1 MTNIPISPIEAVNA
15 AIQSQNPFTNAGI
28 VQEQHVWGKKFPDV
42 PTLNAHASN
51 AVFQAIELVRTS
63 QSSQDKVT
71 SIAITAQQGVGKTHL
86 LSRIRH
92 RLEREG
98 GALFVYAGVNN
109 YTDLNLVKYQFQQTL
124 ADSLSKT
131 ASQGVMQWQEVA
143 AAMANE
149 GFKAINANAPNLS
162 PQELLERFDKVYV
175 SWLSRNKNLMDRLI
189 KEVLKVKPNADPYI
203 VRAILWT
210 LSETQASFAREWLS
224 GDELAQS
231 NAEALGLP
239 NPSKSSQDRE
249 AEALKNIQQILNLVS
264 NYNPV
269 VICFD
274 EIDVK
279 NTFSEDGLPTELVI
293 ADLVKRLHDTLE
305 HSEISRG
312 VVIITVMLPVTWT
325 QKINEI
331 QDGTPDR
338 ISKYTGRKPI
348 DLRYIDSESL
358 VELVTL
364 WLKDFYTSSNLLPPN
379 KVYPFEESKLR
390 EYGKGRPTV
399 REALKWCAENFKIK
413 GDILP
418 KDPFE
423 RFDIALKRQKEV
435 ESLDYLDE
443 KNNSLIVNALRFAFQ
458 TLKGQI
464 LNGETSTGEK
474 LEEVTIED
482 VVEIEPKSKNQG
494 WINFKIIGKEKD
506 KIFKIGVS
514 VLQHSHGR
522 AVGAGMWRLI
532 EYKTFDITRGCLVR
546 SKNKEKMIFKSWD
559 SYVYLKRLVE
569 ELGGEHVDLKLD
581 EVKPLVDLYS
591 IYQQRD
597 NYQLNDEQLLEFA
610 QPITRN
616 NPLLLEILSNPSGQ
630 IDKDT
635 IEGEELL
642 NDFLNPSM
650 TEETDDSDD
659 LSELYN

>member
-1 MTNIPISPIEAVNA
+1 MTNNPDSPIEAVNA
-15 AIQSQNPFTNAGI
+15 AIQSNNPFTNAGI
-28 VQEQHVWGKKFPDV
+28 VQEQHIWGKKFPDV

-51 AVFQAIELVRTS
+51 AVFQAIELVKTS
-63 QSSQDKVT
+63 QSNQDKVT

-92 RLEREG
+92 RLEKEG

-131 ASQGVMQWQEVA
+131 GSQKVMQWQEVA
-143 AAMANE
+143 AAIANE
-149 GFKAINANAPNLS
+149 GFKAINANARSLS
-162 PQELLERFDKVYV
+162 PQELLERFDKVYA
-175 SWLSRNKNLMDRLI
+175 SWLAKNKNLMDRLI
-189 KEVLKVKPNADPYI
+189 KEVLKAKPNADPYI
-203 VRAILWT
+203 VRAVLWT

-224 GDELAQS
+224 GNELAQS
-231 NAEALGLP
+231 NADALGLP
-239 NPSKSSQDRE
+239 NPRKTNQDRE

-264 NYNPV
+264 YYNPV

-279 NTFSEDGLPTELVI
+279 NAFSEDGLPTELVI

-305 HSEISRG
+305 HSELSRG
-312 VVIITVMLPVTWT
+312 IVIITVMLPVTWT

-348 DLRYIDSESL
+348 DLRYIDSDSL

-364 WLKDFYTSSNLLPPN
+364 WLNDFYTIRNLLPPH
-379 KVYPFEESKLR
+379 KIYPFEESKLR

-399 REALKWCAENFKIK
+399 REALKWCTENFNVKSE
-413 GDILP
+413 ILP
-418 KDPFE
+418 QDPFE
-423 RFDIALKRQKEV
+423 RFEIALKRAKE
-435 ESLDYLDE
+435 LDDLEYLDE
-443 KNNSLIVNALRFAFQ
+443 KHNSLIAEALHFGFESI
-458 TLKGQI
+458 KGQI
-464 LNGETSTGEK
+464 INGETSTGQK
-474 LEEVTIED
+474 LEQFIIED
-482 VVEIEPKSKNQG
+482 IVEIEPKSKNQG
-494 WINFKIIGKEKD
+494 WINFKVIGKEKD
-506 KIFKIGVS
+506 NNFKIGVS
-514 VLQHSHGR
+514 VLQYSHGR

-532 EYKTFDITRGCLVR
+532 AYQMFDITRGCLVR
-546 SKNKEKMIFKSWD
+546 SKIKEKRIPKNWD
-559 SYVYLKRLVE
+559 SYVYIKKLVE
-569 ELGGEHVDLKLD
+569 ELGGEHVDLKI
-581 EVKPLVDLYS
+581 EEIRPLIDIYS
-591 IYQQRD
+591 VYQQRN
-597 NYQLNDEQLLEFA
+597 NYQLKDEQVLEFS
-610 QPITRN
+610 QPIARN

-630 IDKDT
+630 IDEDT

-650 TEETDDSDD
+650 TEEIDDSDD